1 MAQSNNSA
9 VLWIAGFFGLIAIA
23 TWFATGTAN
32 DSPEHHDDTL
42 LPLSVPAD
50 LVPAASKTAAVEG
63 AESGVFRIGSQ
74 GRLTIEHAALPS
86 QGVLTLDLDLT
97 DELRGS
103 GKRAVRVISTDGRRI
118 DTLASPLPGTESGV
132 RLEIEPGF
140 LSPGLY
146 MIEIDT
152 DGSHPLQIRRY
163 VLELR

>member
-23 TWFATGTAN
+23 TWFATGAAN
-32 DSPEHHDDTL
+32 QAPERRAEAN
-42 LPLSVPAD
+42 LPASVPAD
-50 LVPAASKTAAVEG
+50 SIPSASKTAAVEG

-86 QGVLTLDLDLT
+86 EGVLTLDLDLA
-97 DELRGS
+97 DELRSS
-103 GKRAVRVISTDGRRI
+103 GKQAVRVISTDGRRI
-118 DTLASPLPGTESGV
+118 DTLASPLPGAESGV

-140 LSPGLY
+140 LTPGRY

-152 DGSHPLQIRRY
+152 EGNHPLRIRRY